1 MRKPIPMWIQA
12 MAGLLVGVGAV
23 LILALSN
30 QSHSYAGTVIETPK
44 AMYNFQLQGPE
55 DRLIK
60 LSDYRGK
67 YVLLFF
73 GYTSCPDVCPATLRD
88 LAGVLKQLGN
98 KADQVQILFIS
109 VDPEKDTSKRL
120 AGYIKQFDTR
130 IIGLTGSLA
139 DIQQTAREYGIFF
152 QKVPSGTEGAY
163 TVDHTATT
171 MLLDTS
177 GDLRI
182 AYPYGI
188 TSKQIAEDITYMLR

>member
-1 MRKPIPMWIQA
+1 

-188 TSKQIAEDITYMLR
+188 TSKQIAEDIAYMLR